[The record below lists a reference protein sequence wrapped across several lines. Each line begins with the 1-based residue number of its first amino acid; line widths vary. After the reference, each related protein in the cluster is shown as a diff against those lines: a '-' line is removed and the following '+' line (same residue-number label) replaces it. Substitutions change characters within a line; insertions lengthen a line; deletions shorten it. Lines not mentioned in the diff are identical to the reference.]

1 MLTRSASLA
10 MSTSILK
17 ALPGKLVIKR
27 HSPSILNLF
36 LKLKHELMLHGQ
48 AEESGY
54 YQCMAENEAGIDIAT
69 TYIRFKINGKF
80 I

>member
-1 MLTRSASLA
+1 
-10 MSTSILK
+10 
-17 ALPGKLVIKR
+17 
-27 HSPSILNLF
+27 
-36 LKLKHELMLHGQ
+36 MLHGQ

-80 I
+80 ISDSEKLYIFSYLSVFRARLFIDALWSPAAKGLPLGICL